1 MNVENLSKIT
11 IILRGYT
18 YEETRTI
25 VEVLSKSKI
34 NSVEITLNT
43 QGAKEILKKI
53 IAEYGDR
60 MTIGAGTVVTKQD
73 LLDVIKIGV
82 KFVLSPVIWDK
93 EMFDICKENNVISIP
108 GAFTPSEIYQS
119 FQNGADIVKIFPAG
133 VVTPKFFKDIMA
145 PLGPL
150 KLMAV
155 GGVNE
160 KNVTEYFASGAG
172 YAGIGSG
179 IFNKEDVV
187 NKNYERMAEQVR
199 ALEVAAGL

>member
-1 MNVENLSKIT
+1 MNVDKLSKIT

-25 VEVLSKSKI
+25 VEVLSRSKI

-43 QGAKEILKKI
+43 EGSKEIIKKI

-60 MTIGAGTVVTKQD
+60 MLIGAGTVVTKQD
-73 LLDVIKIGV
+73 LLDVIKIGA

-108 GAFTPSEIYQS
+108 GTFTPSEIYES
-119 FQNGADIVKIFPAG
+119 FQLGADIVKVFPAG
-133 VVTPKFFKDIMA
+133 IVTPKFFKDIMA
-145 PLGPL
+145 PLGHL
-150 KLMAV
+150 RLMAV

-160 KNVTEYFASGAG
+160 KNIAEFFANGVE

-179 IFNKEDVV
+179 IFNKEDVT
-187 NKNYERMAEQVR
+187 NKNYEKMAENVR
-199 ALEVAAGL
+199 ALEIAAGL